1 MLELPTF
8 ATTQLGRHS
17 KPEIEPIFELDCT
30 FAWIGGGGESEYIGL
45 DGLREGW
52 LDLVEAWKSVR
63 SEFERV
69 IPVGERVLVLA
80 RRYARIVGSQ
90 HEVETIGAAIY
101 LVRDGKIARAES
113 TQLATRPSKPW
124 GSGVGDVACGTET
137 RRAPLE
143 DAPFVPPT
151 PSYRRVTPDG
161 WSRAGGV

>member
-101 LVRDGKIARAES
+101 LVRDGKIARAEFY
-113 TQLATRPSKPW
+113 ATRDEALEAVGL
-124 GSGVGDVACGTET
+124 GS
-137 RRAPLE
+137 RRCRMRHGNEKGAP
-143 DAPFVPPT
+143 
-151 PSYRRVTPDG
+151 
-161 WSRAGGV
+161 